1 LFNLFPVI
9 PCPDFRV
16 VISEKNEEI
25 HFKAGILPYVCSF
38 GNLKVELVGFLA
50 RRSRNNVK
58 VRKTAI

>member
-1 LFNLFPVI
+1 
-9 PCPDFRV
+9 V